1 MMVDDTLWNMNM
13 YTVYVYM
20 YICIPLLDRN
30 VGLEQRTI
38 LKCFQA
44 LLILKLGKMPKW
56 WFRVNSECHG
66 QYWNHHHL
74 VDKPSPPGRTRTMQ
88 WPRLQMPWMPPVQ
101 GLRIFPKNHVM
112 ILGSRVGVWK
122 GRRSVTTDDWRPI
135 TLICWKKTGLSGISI
150 RFVQHRNI
158 HHFFATILQIVDVHC
173 HVRLRV
179 HGTSDHKW
187 VSRLDPYETMIQY
200 VCVLKGSRLSA
211 EFAGRPSFNPTR
223 LFQFV
228 FLPLLLIRLDPTT
241 STSWYAAYF
250 QTGVLAI
257 LINVQQKFHVSQLV
271 GSCPS
276 RVSCFNPFHDSNPY
290 LPMHRR

>member
-1 MMVDDTLWNMNM
+1 MIPFGTWICI
-13 YTVYVYM
+13 YI

-135 TLICWKKTGLSGISI
+135 TLICWKKQGYQAFQSDLYNTATSI
-150 RFVQHRNI
+150 TF
-158 HHFFATILQIVDVHC
+158 LQQFYKLWMFIAMSDWGCMAQVI
-173 HVRLRV
+173 
-179 HGTSDHKW
+179 TSEC
-187 VSRLDPYETMIQY
+187 LD
-200 VCVLKGSRLSA
+200 
-211 EFAGRPSFNPTR
+211 
-223 LFQFV
+223 
-228 FLPLLLIRLDPTT
+228 
-241 STSWYAAYF
+241 
-250 QTGVLAI
+250 
-257 LINVQQKFHVSQLV
+257 
-271 GSCPS
+271 
-276 RVSCFNPFHDSNPY
+276 
-290 LPMHRR
+290 